1 MMTTRN
7 EDEKLTI
14 MQRKIFSTRAI
25 TTITVGVTAE
35 SAVTPTV
42 IVGLSL
48 ISSASCA
55 PALIVTVYYLFRRKK
70 GHD

>member
-1 MMTTRN
+1 MKMR
-7 EDEKLTI
+7 KLTI
-14 MQRKIFSTRAI
+14 MHRKIFSSRVM
-25 TTITVGVTAE
+25 TTITVGATAE
-35 SAVTPTV
+35 SAITPSD

-55 PALIVTVYYLFRRKK
+55 PALIVIVYNLFRRKK

>member
-14 MQRKIFSTRAI
+14 MHRKIFSTRAL

-35 SAVTPTV
+35 SAITLTD

-48 ISSASCA
+48 ISSTSCT
-55 PALIVTVYYLFRRKK
+55 PALIVIVHNLFRRKK

>member
-1 MMTTRN
+1 M
-7 EDEKLTI
+7 
-14 MQRKIFSTRAI
+14 
-25 TTITVGVTAE
+25 TTITVGATAE
-35 SAVTPTV
+35 SAITPTD

-55 PALIVTVYYLFRRKK
+55 PALIVIVYNLFRRKK